1 MNKAHVA
8 AIIPAAGLG
17 VRMGFHKKQLLL
29 LDGDPILVHT
39 VRKFAACPA
48 VTSIWIAAPPE
59 NIGEIRKLVAA
70 EKLATPVHVIA
81 GGARRQDSVEN
92 CLRALPPGADLVA
105 VHDAVRPF
113 VSPDQIAAAI
123 AAAAE
128 TGAAIL
134 GILTVDTVKQVARTR
149 IIGTIPRDRI
159 VLAQTPQIFRFE
171 ILRQAF
177 DKARDDGFSGT
188 DEASLVEHLGVEVT
202 VVPGSERN
210 IKITTPADLE
220 LAQFYLEQERRAL
233 QEPRPAE
240 PRSPAARTR
249 AGTSP

>member
-1 MNKAHVA
+1 MNEVSVA

-39 VRKFAACPA
+39 VRKFAACSA
-48 VTSIWIAAPPE
+48 VTAIWIAAPPE
-59 NIGEIRKLVAA
+59 SIDEIRKLVAA
-70 EKLATPVHVIA
+70 EKFGTPVHVIA

-92 CLRALPPGADLVA
+92 CLRALPPGTDLVA

-113 VSPDQIAAAI
+113 VSPEQIAAAI
-123 AAAAE
+123 GTATE
-128 TGAAIL
+128 SGAAIL

-177 DKARDDGFSGT
+177 DRARDEGFSGT
-188 DEASLVEHLGVEVT
+188 DESSLVEHLGVEVT

-220 LAQFYLEQERRAL
+220 LAQFYLEQERHAL
-233 QEPRPAE
+233 ADPRPSKS
-240 PRSPAARTR
+240 RSPAGRTR
-249 AGTSP
+249 AGTSR